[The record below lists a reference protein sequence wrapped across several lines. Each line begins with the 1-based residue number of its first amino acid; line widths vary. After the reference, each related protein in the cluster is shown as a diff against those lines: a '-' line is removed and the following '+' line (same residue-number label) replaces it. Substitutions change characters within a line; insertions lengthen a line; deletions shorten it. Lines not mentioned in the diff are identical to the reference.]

1 MEKACALNKKE
12 WLDAID
18 LMKSWTGDK
27 MRAFS
32 LSPYW
37 IHPIRVATLV
47 AKYKQSH
54 RIDWIILAALM
65 HDVVED
71 TSHTVEEIAAIFG
84 MEPAALVNELT
95 SDDDAIIEQGKTLT
109 DDSKLW
115 KRLGKAEYLA
125 RKLVKMS
132 SWALVIKL
140 CDRLDNVSDFCLAP
154 QDFIEKYAAET
165 DVILLRLETEREQL
179 SDTHK
184 RIIKDIR
191 ATMAIYRESKF
202 ERVEEE
208 NNDVE
213 RLGTQGA

>member
-1 MEKACALNKKE
+1 MEKSCALNKKE
-12 WLDAID
+12 WLDAIE

-37 IHPIRVATLV
+37 IHPIRVASLV

-54 RIDWIILAALM
+54 RIDWIIVAAIM

-71 TSHTVEEIAAIFG
+71 TEHTTAEIEARFG

-95 SDDDAIIEQGKTLT
+95 SDDEEIIAIGKTLT
-109 DDSKLW
+109 DDPKLW
-115 KRLGKAEYLA
+115 KRMGKAEYLA

-154 QDFIEKYAAET
+154 PEFIEKYAAET
-165 DVILLRLETEREQL
+165 DIILDRLEAEREL
-179 SDTHK
+179 SNTHV

-191 ATMAIYRESKF
+191 ATMAIYR
-202 ERVEEE
+202 RADVE
-208 NNDVE
+208 VE
-213 RLGTQGA
+213 RLGA

>member
-71 TSHTVEEIAAIFG
+71 TDHTVEEIVAIFG

-95 SDDDAIIEQGKTLT
+95 SDDAAIIEIGKTLT
-109 DDSKLW
+109 DDQKLW
-115 KRLGKAEYLA
+115 KQLGKAEYLA

-154 QDFIEKYAAET
+154 PNFIEKYAAET
-165 DVILLRLETEREQL
+165 DIILLRLETEREQL

-202 ERVEEE
+202 ERVEGGE
-208 NNDVE
+208 
-213 RLGTQGA
+213 Q